1 MVPIEQTLT
10 VFSVDDSEIVY
21 KSIKT
26 LLLETKNILWA
37 GHALSLHDACLLIDK
52 KNPNVVI
59 LDIQLREESGFEFL
73 KYLSKNHPAIVVI
86 MFSNLSSMPY
96 REKAMELGAKYFL
109 DKSTEFEKI
118 PEILTELIN
127 NMPPVHRF
135 RLSI

>member
-37 GHALSLHDACLLIDK
+37 GHALSLHDACLQIDK

-118 PEILTELIN
+118 PKVLTELIN
-127 NMPPVHRF
+127 NISPVQRP
-135 RLSI
+135 RRSI